1 MSKHKAIRRRVT
13 RLAGSLCDEVEN
25 SSDTLPQPASRHI
38 LGPAEGAAVMYLR
51 QGFQSN
57 T

>member
-13 RLAGSLCDEVEN
+13 RLAGSLCDEVGN

-38 LGPAEGAAVMYLR
+38 LGPAEGAAVTYLR
-51 QGFQSN
+51 
-57 T
+57 